1 MSILFIA
8 LALAMVVTLYSATGI
23 KSITSGEWKIQ
34 KAAKP
39 VYAGSV
45 IKNVAKG
52 SAVVVIIA
60 LIFTALV

>member
-1 MSILFIA
+1 MSIFYIA
-8 LALAMVVTLYSATGI
+8 LALAMVTVLYSATGI

-45 IKNVAKG
+45 ILNVAKG
-52 SAVVVIIA
+52 LVVVVVIV
-60 LIFTALV
+60 LVFTALV